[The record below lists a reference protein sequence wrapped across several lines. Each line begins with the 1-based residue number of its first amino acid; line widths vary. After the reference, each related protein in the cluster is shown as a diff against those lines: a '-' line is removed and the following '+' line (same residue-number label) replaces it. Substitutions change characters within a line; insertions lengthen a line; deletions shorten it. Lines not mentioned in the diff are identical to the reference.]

1 MESHSIHLQ
10 KNPIQKSIA
19 YIIIILLR
27 IAIQNLD
34 KKINHSYET
43 IFIHDNLSILD
54 LSFF

>member
-19 YIIIILLR
+19 LIIILLR

>member
-19 YIIIILLR
+19 LIIILLR

-34 KKINHSYET
+34 KINHSYET